1 MNGDAIDGYNVYVD
15 DGYGGPYSL
24 VFEGKNQANT
34 YQYTITE
41 LECGLPYSVKVTAI
55 NSAGEG
61 SSVVQ
66 SIYLG
71 SPPSAPLYPKL
82 ISVTPQSNLV
92 LSWQAPI
99 DDGCL
104 PITSYV
110 L

>member
-1 MNGDAIDGYNVYVD
+1 MI
-15 DGYGGPYSL
+15 
-24 VFEGKNQANT
+24 
-34 YQYTITE
+34 
-41 LECGLPYSVKVTAI
+41 TAI

-61 SSVVQ
+61 PSAVQ

-82 ISVTPQSNLV
+82 VTVTPQTTLV
-92 LSWQAPI
+92 LSWQAPL

-110 L
+110 V